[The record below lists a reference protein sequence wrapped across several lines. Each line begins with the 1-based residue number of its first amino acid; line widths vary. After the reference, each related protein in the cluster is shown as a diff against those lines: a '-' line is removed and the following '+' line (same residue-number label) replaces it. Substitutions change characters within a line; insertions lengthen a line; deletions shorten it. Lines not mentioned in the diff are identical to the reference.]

1 MHDRVTVRYM
11 EVMADVSERSV
22 VVAFCG
28 GGATSLCDD
37 LSRNKI
43 SKREAGSVIVM
54 DRRET

>member
-1 MHDRVTVRYM
+1 MHARVTVRYM

-28 GGATSLCDD
+28 GVASLCDD